1 MRNGQILVYPFSCVH
16 CTSPMFLFL
25 FVQHRHHR
33 DAVGTNW
40 GSLGLLATFTMG
52 ESPLKLTSIIACT
65 RGFHSRELKL
75 QKQGRCVMFILL
87 ANFRK
92 ACLKRFCHC
101 ACVMANSLFTRFPA
115 FTALLPCS
123 TLCSYDIHSTDTHSA
138 LTGAICEC

>member
-1 MRNGQILVYPFSCVH
+1 
-16 CTSPMFLFL
+16 MFLFL

-33 DAVGTNW
+33 DAFGTNW
-40 GSLGLLATFTMG
+40 GSLELLATFTMG

-92 ACLKRFCHC
+92 ACLKRFQ
-101 ACVMANSLFTRFPA
+101 V
-115 FTALLPCS
+115 
-123 TLCSYDIHSTDTHSA
+123 
-138 LTGAICEC
+138 TGSFVIVHA